1 MKKNL
6 GKILFIIPLLFVRL
20 FAVGVEAVVDKQA
33 IYKGDSVR
41 YTINITGEN
50 PVFPNI
56 SKIAGYDIR
65 SRSSSKSI
73 SNFNGNSKI
82 ITSKTYVFYPTRSL
96 NIPSFKVSIDGKE
109 YKTNEIEVRIVE
121 PTASQQGGDFS
132 VDIKIDKSDVYVGEP
147 VRVDVN
153 FRYKVNAKADKI
165 MITPLK
171 VNNFWIKK
179 VDKPVESIQQDIIT
193 QTYRYLIFPQKQGD
207 FEIPSIEANVGT
219 IKVNSGGNFFND
231 PFFDIVDRTM
241 QWKKLF
247 SNKMYV
253 HVKPLPDNLEVYGDF
268 DFRATV
274 DTTEIKANKPVNLTL
289 EVYGEG
295 NIDDIEKFSI
305 DIDEVV
311 VYSDEPKIDSSLN
324 GEVYGGK
331 FTQKIALIADR
342 DFTIPALKF
351 KYFDKNSHKIVT
363 KTTKPISIKV
373 KGGKKV
379 NTQIKLDKGDTK
391 IEIAPTTEDKQI
403 VVENTDKEFL
413 YLLIG
418 FLVGVLVSI
427 GYTKVSFRKT
437 EKKDMPI
444 IKKIKKSKT
453 DRELFDILIAY
464 GQTDLFIQSKLEIL
478 ENNIY
483 GKSSVQIDKKEIIEH
498 FLELEEG

>member
-6 GKILFIIPLLFVRL
+6 GKILFIIPLIFVRL
-20 FAVGVEAVVDKQA
+20 FAVGVEAVVDKHA

-41 YTINITGEN
+41 YTINIEGKN
-50 PVFPNI
+50 PIFPNI

-65 SRSSSKSI
+65 SRSSSKSMN
-73 SNFNGNSKI
+73 SFNGNMKI

-109 YKTNEIEVRIVE
+109 YKTDEIEVRIVE
-121 PTASQQGGDFS
+121 PTASKQGDDFS
-132 VDIKIDKSDVYVGEP
+132 VDIKTNKSDVYVGEP

-171 VNNFWIKK
+171 ANNFWIKK
-179 VDKPVESIQQDIIT
+179 VDKPIESIQRDIVT
-193 QTYRYLIFPQKQGD
+193 KTYRYLIFPQKQGD
-207 FEIPSIEANVGT
+207 FEIPPIEVNVGT

-247 SNKMYV
+247 SNKINV
-253 HVKPLPDNLEVYGDF
+253 HVKPLPDNLEVYGNF
-268 DFRATV
+268 NFKASV

-311 VYSDEPKIDSSLN
+311 AYSDEPKIESSLN

-342 DFTIPALKF
+342 DFIIPALKF
-351 KYFDKNSHKIVT
+351 KYFDKNSHKVII
-363 KTTKPISIKV
+363 KTTKPINIKV
-373 KGGKKV
+373 KGGKKID
-379 NTQIKLDKGDTK
+379 TPIKLDTGKKK
-391 IEIAPTTEDKQI
+391 IEIALTKENKQI
-403 VVENTDKEFL
+403 VIKNNDKEFL

-418 FLVGVLVSI
+418 FLMGILVSI
-427 GYTKVSFRKT
+427 GYIKLSFRKN
-437 EKKDMPI
+437 EKKDIPI
-444 IKKIKKSKT
+444 IKKIKRSKN
-453 DRELFDILIAY
+453 DRELFDLLIAY
-464 GQTDLFIQSKLEIL
+464 GQTDLFIQSILEIL
-478 ENNIY
+478 EKNIY
-483 GKSSVQIDKKEIIEH
+483 GKSSIKINKKEIIEH